1 MDHMK
6 SFPSFTN
13 PSKVIDTSSESFW
26 KKIYILGTIDIAP
39 ITEKIRMWV
48 IKFNKLVQL
57 SQENS
62 LESYWIIC
70 SWLFTIHYAS
80 LLCARENFW
89 RARILYHVWACAR
102 AHFSF
107 FRANMNLVCT
117 KCNGARVSVWWTRA
131 HKCDGWSYINM
142 IDGCKK
148 TYKKCA
154 RTNTIR
160 AHVQIS
166 YGRVHK
172 YHTCE
177 HTNITRSG
185 TQISHRRAHKF
196 YTWAHRNSMCAHIN
210 VIHARV

>member
-13 PSKVIDTSSESFW
+13 PSKAIDTSSERIFFE
-26 KKIYILGTIDIAP
+26 KNILGTIDIAP
-39 ITEKIRMWV
+39 ITEKNTNVGYKIQQ
-48 IKFNKLVQL
+48 I
-57 SQENS
+57 
-62 LESYWIIC
+62 
-70 SWLFTIHYAS
+70 SWTFTREFIGIVLNNILMTIHDS
-80 LLCARENFW
+80 LRITFMRAWKFFGARAFCIMF
-89 RARILYHVWACAR
+89 RHAR
-102 AHFSF
+102 AHFTF
-107 FRANMNLVCT
+107 FRADMNLVCT

-160 AHVQIS
+160 AHAQIS
-166 YGRVHK
+166 YGRVYK

-177 HTNITRSG
+177 HTNITQAR
-185 TQISHRRAHKF
+185 TQILYVSAQK
-196 YTWAHRNSMCAHIN
+196 
-210 VIHARV
+210 

>member
-1 MDHMK
+1 MWLIHHQK
-6 SFPSFTN
+6 VFEKKYFGYHWHSTHNWKNTNVGYKIQQISSTFTREFIGIVLN
-13 PSKVIDTSSESFW
+13 NMLI
-26 KKIYILGTIDIAP
+26 
-39 ITEKIRMWV
+39 
-48 IKFNKLVQL
+48 
-57 SQENS
+57 
-62 LESYWIIC
+62 
-70 SWLFTIHYAS
+70 TIHYES

-89 RARILYHVWACAR
+89 RAHFESCLGMRAR
-102 AHFSF
+102 ARFSF
-107 FRANMNLVCT
+107 FRADTNLVCT

-160 AHVQIS
+160 AHAQIS

-177 HTNITRSG
+177 HTHITR
-185 TQISHRRAHKF
+185 
-196 YTWAHRNSMCAHIN
+196 
-210 VIHARV
+210 